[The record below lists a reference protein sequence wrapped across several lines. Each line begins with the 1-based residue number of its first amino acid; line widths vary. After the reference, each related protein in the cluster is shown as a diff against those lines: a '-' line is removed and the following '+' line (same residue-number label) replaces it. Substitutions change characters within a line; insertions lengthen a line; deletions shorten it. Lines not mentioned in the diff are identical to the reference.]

1 MPELDPSETPQ
12 VYALTA
18 LTREAGSARRVVI
31 LGFDAHLRGVVI
43 AVAALALAAAPT
55 FFAWLLIGPAALNV
69 TGLIVAAAFYLVEHR
84 TRSGLQLRTYQ
95 AMADRRNE
103 RIGQFI
109 CCGRRVHP
117 NRTGIGT
124 VRSSSMPS
132 PYLLPTPAA
141 VDRLFSPPLSDPSHQ
156 PSAHPPEDA
165 LPEPTA
171 ALRGHPRLRRRRRG
185 ADPFTELTGKGAGA
199 PSRPGGEAG

>member
-1 MPELDPSETPQ
+1 MPELDPAETPQ

-55 FFAWLLIGPAALNV
+55 FFAWLLVGPAALTV
-69 TGLIVAAAFYLVEHR
+69 TGLIVAAVFYLVEHR

-95 AMADRRNE
+95 AMADRRSE

-109 CCGRRVHP
+109 CCGRRVYP

-132 PYLLPTPAA
+132 PYLLQTPAA
-141 VDRLFSPPLSDPSHQ
+141 VDRLFSPALSDPKDQS
-156 PSAHPPEDA
+156 PADPPDNFP
-165 LPEPTA
+165 PEPTA
-171 ALRGHPRLRRRRRG
+171 AVRRHPRLRRRRRG
-185 ADPFTELTGKGAGA
+185 ADPFTELAGKGTGA
-199 PSRPGGEAG
+199 